1 MKNLGNHSYS
11 KQSAKDVSGVLV
23 EVVLKNDGT
32 RGAKSLEL
40 LNAGSS
46 NCGSNSRVAARAF
59 AGADHAA
66 ISNPHSFNFIG
77 MNTATVVATRSL
89 SSKGMNFV
97 AGNRMNDVHGKSGI
111 NFLHLMP
118 TNFEALQ
125 GIYNQQSFIK
135 ENNFG
140 MNKNQIEDAADN
152 QAPSNGARSISKTV
166 INYIYVDQSAN
177 RKESAESHDVTTAW
191 SKGLRIR
198 HLAIIS
204 RNEIEKERRAA

>member
-11 KQSAKDVSGVLV
+11 KQGAKNISGVLV
-23 EVVLKNDGT
+23 EVVLKNHGT
-32 RGAKSLEL
+32 RGAKPLEL

-46 NCGSNSRVAARAF
+46 NCGSNSRVTARAF
-59 AGADHAA
+59 ASADHAT

-77 MNTATVVATRSL
+77 MNTATVVATGSL

-111 NFLHLMP
+111 NFLHLIP
-118 TNFEALQ
+118 ANFETLQ
-125 GIYNQQSFIK
+125 GIDNQKTFIK

-140 MNKNQIEDAADN
+140 MDKNQIEDAAYN

-166 INYIYVDQSAN
+166 INDIYVYQSAN
-177 RKESAESHDVTTAW
+177 RKESAKGHDVTTAW

-198 HLAIIS
+198 HFAIIS
-204 RNEIEKERRAA
+204 CNEIEKERRAA

>member
-11 KQSAKDVSGVLV
+11 KQSAKNISGVLV

-40 LNAGSS
+40 LDAGSS

-59 AGADHAA
+59 AGADHAT

-77 MNTATVVATRSL
+77 MNAATVVATGSL
-89 SSKGMNFV
+89 SSKGVNFV
-97 AGNRMNDVHGKSGI
+97 AGNRMNDVHGKSSI

-118 TNFEALQ
+118 SNFEALQ
-125 GIYNQQSFIK
+125 GIDNQQSFIK

-140 MNKNQIEDAADN
+140 MNENNVKNVADH
-152 QAPSNGARSISKTV
+152 QAPRDGARSVSESV
-166 INYIYVDQSAN
+166 INNVDVNQSAN
-177 RKESAESHDVTTAW
+177 SKECAESHDVTTSW
-191 SKGLRIR
+191 SKGLQIR

-204 RNEIEKERRAA
+204 RNEIEIERRAA